1 MVSVCG
7 MVMADSIDDIRWNIV
22 LERSIG
28 IILVGEI
35 FGRKWRG
42 RDTRRRKRNIFQ
54 NDFLLDK
61 AVNNSCAIVSRWFHV
76 AHRKHTVFVQRE
88 RTIIL

>member
-1 MVSVCG
+1 MVSVCS

-42 RDTRRRKRNIFQ
+42 RDTRRRSVISFKMI
-54 NDFLLDK
+54 
-61 AVNNSCAIVSRWFHV
+61 SH
-76 AHRKHTVFVQRE
+76 
-88 RTIIL
+88 